1 MGISVSAALCPTG
14 SQGVAAALPACLLGQ
29 SAHKLSSCWQRRHGA
44 VERIL
49 GRQPG
54 GKSESFIDH
63 PQNIYREQ
71 SFEALA

>member
-1 MGISVSAALCPTG
+1 MGISVSVALGPTG
-14 SQGVAAALPACLLGQ
+14 SQGVAAALTAGLLGQ
-29 SAHKLSSCWQRRHGA
+29 CAHKLSSCWQRSHGA
-44 VERIL
+44 VERLL

-71 SFEALA
+71 SFETLA